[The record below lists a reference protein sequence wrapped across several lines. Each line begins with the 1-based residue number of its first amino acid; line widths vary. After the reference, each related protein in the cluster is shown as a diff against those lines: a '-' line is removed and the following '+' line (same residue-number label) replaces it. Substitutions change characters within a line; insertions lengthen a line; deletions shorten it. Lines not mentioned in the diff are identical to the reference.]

1 MSLADFS
8 PGISVRSRFF
18 KLPAELRQI
27 HAMLRRFVLAD
38 EDHRDVPPAAILQN
52 RILINVH
59 FSQDK
64 TEFAQNRRDGRFRLV
79 AKMATGTRVK
89 CDVAGPAT
97 GQSRVFRGVAHGLGF
112 EYFMNGPECG

>member
-1 MSLADFS
+1 
-8 PGISVRSRFF
+8 
-18 KLPAELRQI
+18 
-27 HAMLRRFVLAD
+27 MLRRFVLAD
-38 EDHRDVPPAAILQN
+38 EDHRDVPPVAILQN
-52 RILINVH
+52 GILINVH
-59 FSQDK
+59 FAQDK

-112 EYFMNGPECG
+112 EYFLNGPECG

>member
-38 EDHRDVPPAAILQN
+38 EDHRDVPRVAILQN
-52 RILINVH
+52 GILINVH
-59 FSQDK
+59 FAQDN
-64 TEFAQNRRDGRFRLV
+64 TEFAQNRRDSRFRLV

-89 CDVAGPAT
+89 CDVARPTAGH
-97 GQSRVFRGVAHGLGF
+97 SRVFRGVAHGLGF
-112 EYFMNGPECG
+112 EYFLNGPECG